1 MARDRMDQ
9 DSGAQGS
16 STQHAGTRKA
26 GAQHAPRDA
35 ALAARLVVEQ
45 PELVPGAATLLCRYA
60 EALFWLARYMERIEN
75 LARILDVT
83 DTFTRSGSDA
93 GAWRSVVQINSDE
106 ARFDALHAT
115 ANATSVATFY
125 VLDRGNPNS
134 IAASIFQ
141 ARENARTLRPLIS
154 TEMWA
159 QINVFYNRVR
169 QLGPD
174 DIAAS
179 RLSGLCAWLKEACQL
194 HTGITEGTF
203 FRDQGW
209 AFYSIG
215 KYMERGDQTTR
226 LLDIKYHT
234 LLPSVADVGSPV
246 DLSQWN
252 SVLRAAA
259 GYHAFRRV
267 YPRGMSAGSVAGFLL
282 LNTSFARSLALC
294 TWLMQFHLTQLR
306 TGYGL
311 RSASG
316 PLERLDG
323 LRGSLAEGDIR
334 HILASGLHEFLDGMQ
349 QELSLLYA
357 DIAASFWEGT
367 PRG

>member
-1 MARDRMDQ
+1 MVQDRAV
-9 DSGAQGS
+9 GL
-16 STQHAGTRKA
+16 AGQAHPAHDTA
-26 GAQHAPRDA
+26 GRHDVA
-35 ALAARLVVEQ
+35 A
-45 PELVPGAATLLCRYA
+45 GGATLLCRYA

-83 DTFTRSGSDA
+83 DTFTRSGTDA

-106 ARFDALHAT
+106 ARFDALHPVAS
-115 ANATSVATFY
+115 AASVVAFY
-125 VLDRGNPNS
+125 VLDRANPNS

-159 QINVFYNRVR
+159 QINMFYNRVR
-169 QLGPD
+169 QLGPE

-234 LLPSVADVGSPV
+234 LLPSVADVGSPI

-282 LNTSFARSLALC
+282 LNSSFARSLALC

-306 TGYGL
+306 SGYGL
-311 RSASG
+311 RAAAA

-323 LRGSLAEGDIR
+323 LRAVLQERDIR
-334 HILASGLHEFLDGMQ
+334 QIIAGGLHEFLDGVQ
-349 QELSLLYA
+349 HELTLLHR
-357 DIAASFWEGT
+357 DIATAFWDVAPG
-367 PRG
+367 G

>member
-1 MARDRMDQ
+1 MAQDQ
-9 DSGAQGS
+9 TSGEATG
-16 STQHAGTRKA
+16 
-26 GAQHAPRDA
+26 PRNAVAEHRRRALDVAERHDA
-35 ALAARLVVEQ
+35 A
-45 PELVPGAATLLCRYA
+45 PGSANLLCRYA

-83 DTFTRSGSDA
+83 DTFTRSGTDT

-106 ARFDALHAT
+106 ARFDARHPRAD
-115 ANATSVATFY
+115 AASVVSFY
-125 VLDRGNPNS
+125 VLDRSNPNS

-174 DIAAS
+174 DIASS

-234 LLPSVADVGSPV
+234 LLPSIEDVGSPV

-282 LNTSFARSLALC
+282 LNSSFARSLALC
-294 TWLMQFHLTQLR
+294 TWLVQFHLTQLR
-306 TGYGL
+306 SGYGL
-311 RSASG
+311 RSASA

-323 LRGSLAEGDIR
+323 LRASLQERDIR
-334 HILASGLHEFLDGMQ
+334 QIIAGGLHEFLDGVQ
-349 QELSLLYA
+349 QELSLLYS
-357 DIAASFWEGT
+357 DIATAFWEIGAE
-367 PRG
+367 R

>member
-1 MARDRMDQ
+1 MAQ
-9 DSGAQGS
+9 DSTGPGPRAQEAA
-16 STQHAGTRKA
+16 TQEA
-26 GAQHAPRDA
+26 GAQDAEDSAGRDA
-35 ALAARLVVEQ
+35 VMDAREGR
-45 PELVPGAATLLCRYA
+45 ELVPGGATLLCRYA

-83 DTFTRSGSDA
+83 DTFTRSGTDT

-106 ARFDALHAT
+106 ARFDAAHPV
-115 ANATSVATFY
+115 ANAASVVTFY
-125 VLDRGNPNS
+125 VLDRDNPNS

-159 QINVFYNRVR
+159 QINMFYNRVR

-234 LLPSVADVGSPV
+234 LLPSIDDVGSPV

-259 GYHAFRRV
+259 GYHAFRRI
-267 YPRGMSAGSVAGFLL
+267 YPRGMSASSVAGFLL

-294 TWLMQFHLTQLR
+294 AWLMQFHLAQLR
-306 TGYGL
+306 AGYGL

-323 LRGSLAEGDIR
+323 LRGSLAERDIR
-334 HILASGLHEFLDGMQ
+334 QVIAGGLHEFLDGVQ
-349 QELSLLYA
+349 KELSLLYA
-357 DIAASFWEGT
+357 DIASAFWEGT